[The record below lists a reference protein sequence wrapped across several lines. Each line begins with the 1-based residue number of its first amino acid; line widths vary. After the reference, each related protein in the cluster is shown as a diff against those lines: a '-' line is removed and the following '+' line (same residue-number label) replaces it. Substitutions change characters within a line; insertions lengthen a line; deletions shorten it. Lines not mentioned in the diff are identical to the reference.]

1 MLSDNIKNLRKLKG
15 LSQEELAVRLNV
27 VRQTV
32 SKWETG
38 LSVPDSEMLIKI
50 AGVLEATVAELLDE
64 TVEFDENCEL
74 KVIAE
79 KLAIVN
85 EQIANHNESRR
96 KILRAVF
103 IVVSVLA
110 VCSLIGS
117 LIGAIHF
124 QLVMN
129 NMNASTS
136 VIGGYD
142 GPTNIF
148 VSRTGFRFV
157 PFVLSMII
165 AVVSFAGIYKTRKK

>member
-1 MLSDNIKNLRKLKG
+1 MKKIFYYIIAVVMVIS
-15 LSQEELAVRLNV
+15 LAVVPAFATEAETEAITEGEV
-27 VRQTV
+27 V
-32 SKWETG
+32 ET
-38 LSVPDSEMLIKI
+38 
-50 AGVLEATVAELLDE
+50 ATEAIGAELLDE

-85 EQIANHNESRR
+85 EQIANHNECRR